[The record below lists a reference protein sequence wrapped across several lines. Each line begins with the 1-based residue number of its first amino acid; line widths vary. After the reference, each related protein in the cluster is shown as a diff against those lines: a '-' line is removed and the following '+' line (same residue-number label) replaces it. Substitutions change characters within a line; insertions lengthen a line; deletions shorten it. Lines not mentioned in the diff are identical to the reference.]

1 MKRKKLIALFLSAVT
16 SITSLSIGYY
26 PDAIIQTQAAI
37 SQSDATKTASSSGV
51 IFADSRTDF
60 RDESIYFV
68 MTTRFYDGDTGNNVQ
83 CWDGTQYDDENDPEW
98 RGDFKGLAEKLDY
111 IKALGFTAIWI
122 TPVVENCSG
131 YDYHGYH
138 ALDFTKVDPRYESD
152 DFTYQDFIKAA
163 HAKGLK
169 VIQDVVFNH
178 TGNFGERN
186 LFPIFDKEGDQNTS
200 ACLKKI
206 EGSGLPENYDSLTP
220 FAQYQAR
227 LTLMKNMDGVNHD
240 VNNIYHHDGSMGW
253 EEYSCQTG
261 QIADDCVDLNT
272 ENPTVYKY
280 LQNAYKQYIDMGVDA
295 FRVDTT
301 KHISR
306 LTFNNALTEPFYEA
320 AKANGNDSFYMFGE
334 VCTRVREVW
343 NKGVPPLSSPFYTWK
358 ESKSYPWSE
367 TDSSVNEASTK
378 QNYNDNLS
386 VDAQPTSDN
395 ALLKG
400 NDYHKPDYSQKSGMG
415 VIDFPM
421 HWNFENAHSAFRVAV
436 DNDRSYN
443 DATWNV
449 TYVDSHDYAPD
460 QAPSDQRFAGS
471 QDTWAENLSLMF
483 TFRGIPCIYYGSEIE
498 FQKGAVIDKGPNIA
512 ISETGRAYFGDHI
525 EGDVLT
531 TDFAEYFGAN
541 GTTAETLSHPLAL
554 HIQRLNQIRQAV
566 PALRKG
572 QYSVS
577 DISGNDMAYKRRYTD
592 DNTDSFAL
600 VTVSGTATFNN
611 IPNGTYVDCITGE
624 PKKVSNGTLTAD
636 CSGKGNLRVYVLNTS
651 KTPAPGKVGQDGKY
665 LYTNSSVETAQQQ
678 CIYFNNEAGWSQ
690 VTANLFGSNG
700 NLVESLPMTN
710 VKDQV
715 YACKYS
721 GNAQG
726 LRVVFTNG
734 SSTSAEASFQN
745 GGLYNNSG
753 YISQYQIGGDVIQ
766 VTDVKLSPKQISM
779 NLGETYTVNAE
790 VLPENAKYKTLSWT
804 SSNTDVAT
812 VKNGVITPQDEG
824 TAVITA
830 TSKNGIQDQVTVT
843 VTVPPYDYEEV
854 PDGYT
859 AIYFS
864 KPKSWGNSLNAYIYY
879 GDSTT
884 VTSGWP
890 GSSMEKL
897 PNGVYRYVF
906 KTPAASS
913 MKVLFNDGSNQ
924 APGSVGFD
932 VVAYG
937 KYGQNGLE
945 EVVKPVKPTPTPTNT
960 PTPTPTNTPTP
971 TPTNTPTPTPTNTPT
986 PTVTPVPELQVKL
999 TADKQSPQQA
1009 GTSVRLDAAAEGGK
1023 GALQYRF
1030 YRVANGKTT
1039 IFRDYGKS
1047 ATAYCNPAAGDYKV
1061 YVEVKDESGKTATA
1075 SMDYSW
1081 RASGETLKI
1090 TEIQTDK
1097 QSPQPKGSSVKLT
1110 VNAQGG
1116 SGILQYRFYR
1126 MKDNTIKVFR
1136 DYQASNVAYCNPDPG
1151 TYTIYVDVKD
1161 SAGNIATEK
1170 LQYTWEEQTEKITIK
1185 SLTASQVSP
1194 QPLGT
1199 SIRFNVEAEGGTGSL
1214 QYRFSRVFNGKTTV
1228 IRDYAAGT
1236 KAYCNPPAAGD
1247 YTILV
1252 EVKDAAGNT
1261 AKASLTYSWGA
1272 PSRELQIKNMAVS
1285 KVSPQPKGTSVCFEV
1300 SAEDGEGEL
1309 QYRFYRVG
1317 NGNVTIFR
1325 DFSTSNKAYCNPSA
1339 AGSYT
1344 VYVDVKDKNG
1354 NLVTSQL
1361 PYVWK

>member
-1 MKRKKLIALFLSAVT
+1 MKRKRVIALLLSAVT
-16 SITSLSIGYY
+16 SVASFGTGYY
-26 PDAIIQTQAAI
+26 PGTAIQAQAAI
-37 SQSDATKTASSSGV
+37 SQSDATKTANSSGV

-68 MTTRFYDGDTGNNVQ
+68 MTTRFYDGDPGNNVQ

-320 AKANGNDSFYMFGE
+320 AKANGNDNFYMFGE

-358 ESKSYPWSE
+358 ESKNYPWSE

-400 NDYHKPDYSQKSGMG
+400 NDYHTPDYSQKSGMG

-436 DNDRSYN
+436 NNDRSYN

-512 ISETGRAYFGDHI
+512 IGETGRAYFGDHI

-665 LYTNSSVETAQQQ
+665 LYTNSSVETAKQQ
-678 CIYFNNEAGWSQ
+678 CIYFKNEAGWSQ
-690 VTANLFGSNG
+690 VTANLFASNG
-700 NLVESLPMTN
+700 SLVESLPMTK

-734 SSTSAEASFQN
+734 SVASAEAAFQN
-745 GGLYNNSG
+745 GGLYNTNG
-753 YISQYQIGGDVIQ
+753 YVSQFQIGGDEIQ
-766 VTDVKLSPKQISM
+766 VTSVTLSPKEISM
-779 NLGETYTVNAE
+779 NLGESYTVQAE
-790 VLPENAKYKTLSWT
+790 VLPADAKNKTLSWT

-812 VKNGVITPQDEG
+812 VRNGVVTPQGEG

-830 TSKNGIQDQVTVT
+830 ASKNGIQDQVKVT
-843 VTVPPYDYEEV
+843 VTIPPYDYEEV
-854 PDGYT
+854 PNGYT
-859 AIYFS
+859 AIYFN
-864 KPKSWGNSLNAYIYY
+864 KPKNWGNSVNAYIYY
-879 GDSTT
+879 GNSTT

-890 GSSMEKL
+890 GSSMERL

-906 KTPAASS
+906 ETPAASN

-932 VVAYG
+932 VTAYG

-945 EVVKPVKPTPTPTNT
+945 EVITPVKPTPTPTNT

-971 TPTNTPTPTPTNTPT
+971 TPTNTPTPTIH
-986 PTVTPVPELQVKL
+986 PVRELEVKI
-999 TADKQSPQQA
+999 TADKQSPQPS
-1009 GTSVRLDAAAEGGK
+1009 GTSVKLSARAEGGK
-1023 GALQYRF
+1023 GTLQYRFYYLKGGEVGILRDYDVNPDAYCNLTAGDYKIYVDVKDESGKKASASIDYRWEDAGSDLKITEILTDKASPQLQGTSVKLTVKAEGGKGKLQYRF
-1030 YRVANGKTT
+1030 YRVKDGSSKV
-1039 IFRDYGKS
+1039 FREYS
-1047 ATAYCNPAAGDYKV
+1047 TSNTAYCNPV
-1061 YVEVKDESGKTATA
+1061 S
-1075 SMDYSW
+1075 
-1081 RASGETLKI
+1081 
-1090 TEIQTDK
+1090 
-1097 QSPQPKGSSVKLT
+1097 
-1110 VNAQGG
+1110 
-1116 SGILQYRFYR
+1116 
-1126 MKDNTIKVFR
+1126 
-1136 DYQASNVAYCNPDPG
+1136 G

-1161 SAGNIATEK
+1161 NDGTVVTKELS
-1170 LQYTWEEQTEKITIK
+1170 YTWEAKGKLTIK
-1185 SLTASQVSP
+1185 SL
-1194 QPLGT
+1194 
-1199 SIRFNVEAEGGTGSL
+1199 
-1214 QYRFSRVFNGKTTV
+1214 
-1228 IRDYAAGT
+1228 
-1236 KAYCNPPAAGD
+1236 KA
-1247 YTILV
+1247 
-1252 EVKDAAGNT
+1252 
-1261 AKASLTYSWGA
+1261 
-1272 PSRELQIKNMAVS
+1272 S
-1285 KVSPQPKGTSVCFEV
+1285 KVSPQPKGTSICFMAEAEGGSGNLQYRFTRTGNGKTAVIRDYGSGAKAYCNPPTAGDYTICVEV
-1300 SAEDGEGEL
+1300 KDEAGNTAKESLAYSWSAPSQKLELENVTASKASPQPKGTSICFTANAKGGDGEL
-1309 QYRFYRVG
+1309 QYRFYRVY
-1317 NGNVTIFR
+1317 NGTVTIFR
-1325 DFSTSNKAYCNPSA
+1325 DFTTSNKAYCNPAA

-1344 VYVDVKDKNG
+1344 IYVDVKDRSG
-1354 NLVTSQL
+1354 NIVTNKL
-1361 PYVWK
+1361 AYVWK

>member
-1 MKRKKLIALFLSAVT
+1 MKRKKIIALLLSVVT
-16 SITSLSIGYY
+16 SVTSLGIGCY
-26 PDAIIQTQAAI
+26 PDTVVQAAI
-37 SQSDATKTASSSGV
+37 SQSDATKTANSSGV

-68 MTTRFYDGDTGNNVQ
+68 MTTRFYDGDPSNNVQ

-163 HAKGLK
+163 HEKGLK

-320 AKANGNDSFYMFGE
+320 AKANGNDNFYMFGE

-358 ESKSYPWSE
+358 ESKDYPWSE

-395 ALLKG
+395 AFLKG
-400 NDYHKPDYSQKSGMG
+400 NDYHTPDYSRKSGMG

-436 DNDRSYN
+436 DNDKSYN

-531 TDFAEYFGAN
+531 TDFAEYFGAS
-541 GTTAETLSHPLAL
+541 GTTAETLNHPLAL

-592 DNTDSFAL
+592 ANTDSFAL

-624 PKKVSNGTLTAD
+624 PKTVSNGTLTAE

-665 LYTNSSVETAQQQ
+665 LYTNSSVETSEQQ
-678 CIYFNNEAGWSQ
+678 CIYFKNEAGWSQ
-690 VTANLFGSNG
+690 VTANLFASNG
-700 NLVESLPMTN
+700 SLVESLPMTK

-734 SSTSAEASFQN
+734 SATSAEAAFQK
-745 GGLYNNSG
+745 GGLYNTNG
-753 YISQYQIGGDVIQ
+753 YVSQFQIGGDEIQ
-766 VTDVKLSPKQISM
+766 VTSVTLSPKEISM
-779 NLGETYTVNAE
+779 NLGESYTVQAE
-790 VLPENAKYKTLSWT
+790 VLPADAKNKTLSWT

-812 VKNGVITPQDEG
+812 VRNGVITPQGEG

-830 TSKNGIQDQVTVT
+830 TSKNGIQDQVKVT
-843 VTVPPYDYEEV
+843 VTIPPYDYEEV
-854 PDGYT
+854 PSGYT
-859 AIYFS
+859 AIYFN
-864 KPKSWGNSLNAYIYY
+864 KPKSWSNSVNAYIYY
-879 GDSTT
+879 GNSTT
-884 VTSGWP
+884 VTGGWP
-890 GSSMEKL
+890 GSSMERL

-906 KTPAASS
+906 ETPAASN

-945 EVVKPVKPTPTPTNT
+945 EVVTPVKPTPTPTST
-960 PTPTPTNTPTP
+960 PTPTPTSTPTP
-971 TPTNTPTPTPTNTPT
+971 TPTSTPTPTPTSTPT
-986 PTVTPVPELQVKL
+986 PTPTSTPTPTPTTTPIPEIQVRL
-999 TADKQSPQQA
+999 SADKQSPQATGTTVKLTATAQGGTGTLQYRFYRVGNGKVTIFRDYGVKNTANCNPAQGVYTIYVDVKDEA
-1009 GTSVRLDAAAEGGK
+1009 GKIATTQLDYTWGDVNEKLVLKSFSASKSSPQPKGTAVKFTAEAEGGTGK
-1023 GALQYRF
+1023 LQYRF

-1039 IFRDYGKS
+1039 IFRDFGEQNS
-1047 ATAYCNPAAGDYKV
+1047 TNCNPAAGT
-1061 YVEVKDESGKTATA
+1061 YVV
-1075 SMDYSW
+1075 
-1081 RASGETLKI
+1081 
-1090 TEIQTDK
+1090 
-1097 QSPQPKGSSVKLT
+1097 
-1110 VNAQGG
+1110 
-1116 SGILQYRFYR
+1116 
-1126 MKDNTIKVFR
+1126 
-1136 DYQASNVAYCNPDPG
+1136 
-1151 TYTIYVDVKD
+1151 YVDVKD
-1161 SAGNIATEK
+1161 EAGNVVTGRMN
-1170 LQYTWEEQTEKITIK
+1170 YTWGSEET
-1185 SLTASQVSP
+1185 
-1194 QPLGT
+1194 PL
-1199 SIRFNVEAEGGTGSL
+1199 
-1214 QYRFSRVFNGKTTV
+1214 V
-1228 IRDYAAGT
+1228 IRSIT
-1236 KAYCNPPAAGD
+1236 
-1247 YTILV
+1247 T
-1252 EVKDAAGNT
+1252 
-1261 AKASLTYSWGA
+1261 
-1272 PSRELQIKNMAVS
+1272 S
-1285 KVSPQPKGTSVCFEV
+1285 KVSPQPKGTAVKLTVE
-1300 SAEDGEGEL
+1300 AEGGSGEL

-1317 NGNVTIFR
+1317 NEQVTIFR
-1325 DFSTSNKAYCNPSA
+1325 DYGTKNIVNCNPA
-1339 AGSYT
+1339 AGTYII
-1344 VYVDVKDKNG
+1344 YVDVKDSEG
-1354 NLVTSQL
+1354 HVVTGKI
-1361 PYVWK
+1361 PYQWK

>member
-1 MKRKKLIALFLSAVT
+1 MKRKRVIALLLSAVT
-16 SITSLSIGYY
+16 SVASFGTGYY
-26 PDAIIQTQAAI
+26 PGTAIQAQAAI
-37 SQSDATKTASSSGV
+37 SQSDATKTANSSGV

-68 MTTRFYDGDTGNNVQ
+68 MTTRFYDGDPGNNVQ

-320 AKANGNDSFYMFGE
+320 AKANGNDNFYMFGE

-358 ESKSYPWSE
+358 ESKNYPWSE

-400 NDYHKPDYSQKSGMG
+400 NDYHTPDYSQKSGMG

-436 DNDRSYN
+436 NNDRSYN

-512 ISETGRAYFGDHI
+512 IGETGRAYFGDHI

-665 LYTNSSVETAQQQ
+665 LYTNSSVETAKQQ
-678 CIYFNNEAGWSQ
+678 CIYFKNEAGWSQ
-690 VTANLFGSNG
+690 VTANLFASNG
-700 NLVESLPMTN
+700 SLVESLPMTK

-734 SSTSAEASFQN
+734 SAASAEAAFQN
-745 GGLYNNSG
+745 GGLYNTNG
-753 YISQYQIGGDVIQ
+753 YVSQFQIGGDEIQ
-766 VTDVKLSPKQISM
+766 VTSVTLSPKEISM
-779 NLGETYTVNAE
+779 NLGESYTVQAE
-790 VLPENAKYKTLSWT
+790 VLPADAKNKTLSWT

-812 VKNGVITPQDEG
+812 VRNGVVTPQGEG

-830 TSKNGIQDQVTVT
+830 ASKNGIQDQVKVT
-843 VTVPPYDYEEV
+843 VTIPPYDYEEV
-854 PDGYT
+854 PNGYT
-859 AIYFS
+859 AIYFN
-864 KPKSWGNSLNAYIYY
+864 KPKNWGNSVNAYIYY
-879 GDSTT
+879 GNSTT

-890 GSSMEKL
+890 GSSMERL

-906 KTPAASS
+906 ETPAASN

-932 VVAYG
+932 VTAYG

-945 EVVKPVKPTPTPTNT
+945 EVITPVKPTPTPTNT

-971 TPTNTPTPTPTNTPT
+971 TPTNTPTPTIH
-986 PTVTPVPELQVKL
+986 PVRELEVKI
-999 TADKQSPQQA
+999 TADKQSPQPS
-1009 GTSVRLDAAAEGGK
+1009 GTSVKLSARAEGGK
-1023 GALQYRF
+1023 GTLQYRFYYLKGGEVGILRDYDVNPDAYCNLTAGDYKIYVDVKDESGKKASASIDYRWEDAGSDLKITEILTDKASPQLQGTSVKLTVKAEGGKGKLQYRF
-1030 YRVANGKTT
+1030 YRVKDGSSKV
-1039 IFRDYGKS
+1039 FREYS
-1047 ATAYCNPAAGDYKV
+1047 TSNTAYCNPV
-1061 YVEVKDESGKTATA
+1061 S
-1075 SMDYSW
+1075 
-1081 RASGETLKI
+1081 
-1090 TEIQTDK
+1090 
-1097 QSPQPKGSSVKLT
+1097 
-1110 VNAQGG
+1110 
-1116 SGILQYRFYR
+1116 
-1126 MKDNTIKVFR
+1126 
-1136 DYQASNVAYCNPDPG
+1136 G

-1161 SAGNIATEK
+1161 NDGTVVTKELS
-1170 LQYTWEEQTEKITIK
+1170 YTWEAKGKLTIK
-1185 SLTASQVSP
+1185 SL
-1194 QPLGT
+1194 
-1199 SIRFNVEAEGGTGSL
+1199 
-1214 QYRFSRVFNGKTTV
+1214 
-1228 IRDYAAGT
+1228 
-1236 KAYCNPPAAGD
+1236 KA
-1247 YTILV
+1247 
-1252 EVKDAAGNT
+1252 
-1261 AKASLTYSWGA
+1261 
-1272 PSRELQIKNMAVS
+1272 S
-1285 KVSPQPKGTSVCFEV
+1285 KVSPQPKGTSICFMAEAEGGSGNLQYRFTRTGNGKTAVIRDYGSGAKAYCNPPTAGDYTICVEV
-1300 SAEDGEGEL
+1300 KDEAGNTAKESLAYSWSAPSQKLELENVTASKASPQPKGTSICFTANAKGGDGEL
-1309 QYRFYRVG
+1309 QYRFYRVY
-1317 NGNVTIFR
+1317 NGTVTIFR
-1325 DFSTSNKAYCNPSA
+1325 DFTTSNKAYCNPAA

-1344 VYVDVKDKNG
+1344 IYVDVKDRSG
-1354 NLVTSQL
+1354 NIVTNKL
-1361 PYVWK
+1361 AYVWK